1 MFCPKCGRANPDTNN
16 WCEGCGSDL
25 RAASAPAAAP
35 TPNPAPAP
43 GWNPAPAPGWNP
55 APVPGPAPG
64 YVPAPRSPLAERS
77 LNALKETALSPL
89 YLAAVICMA
98 INALFTVISTLDAN
112 SSMTS
117 MLSMLGELG
126 VDGMDDMSGMMGLI
140 SFGSVALTV
149 LTVVGLVLNYTSAK
163 SGTLQTTGLTILQVT
178 QTINLVFM
186 CLAAVV
192 IFIICMAAMSAMDS
206 YGSYYGASEAKAGIS
221 AVMWIAIGVMA
232 LFIVFYAMVIG
243 TIRIAKDICTKGTAD
258 KQPSMFVAVMCFIL
272 GGLSLIG
279 MMNSMA
285 AYEGT
290 ALLNTIASI
299 AGMILFGV
307 VIVQLRN
314 RLIQAETSAR
324 FGGGAPTAPAWGNQP
339 TGTNSTW
346 NNGQNNGWN

>member
-35 TPNPAPAP
+35 VTNPTWNPAPAP
-43 GWNPAPAPGWNP
+43 GWNPAPAPG
-55 APVPGPAPG
+55 
-64 YVPAPRSPLAERS
+64 YVPAPRSPVAARS
-77 LNALKETALSPL
+77 MNALKETALSPL
-89 YLAAVICMA
+89 YLAAMICMA
-98 INALFTVISTLDAN
+98 VNALFTVIATLNAN
-112 SSMTS
+112 SSMS
-117 MLSMLGELG
+117 SMLGMLDDLG
-126 VDGMDDMSGMMGLI
+126 LDGMDEMSGMFGLI
-140 SFGSVALTV
+140 SFGSMALTV

-163 SGTLQTTGLTILQVT
+163 AGSIQTTGLTILQVT

-186 CLAAVV
+186 CLAAVF
-192 IFIICMAAMSAMDS
+192 IFIVCTTAVSALDS

-221 AVMWIAIGVMA
+221 AVMWIAIAVLA

-243 TIRIAKDICTKGTAD
+243 TIRIAKDICTKGTSD

-279 MMNSMA
+279 MMNMME
-285 AYEGT
+285 AYQGT
-290 ALLNTIASI
+290 DLLNTIASI
-299 AGMILFGV
+299 GGMILFGV

-324 FGGGAPTAPAWGNQP
+324 FGGGAPAAPAAP
-339 TGTNSTW
+339 TW
-346 NNGQNNGWN
+346 NNGQNNGWNW